1 MFMLFLMSMI
11 SRLFAVRLCSSVVS
25 LFTAGHV
32 RRFIYYFGE
41 LMGLIACPYPS
52 IVYEAMFL
60 RAVVG
65 LAAAATKMLA
75 ILALARHLIFTV
87 IRPCPEFCSGQF
99 WDLLLWQRWPTP
111 LQAKLLCQ
119 NLFMGLMLQQKRLWT
134 FCS

>member
-25 LFTAGHV
+25 LFTVGHV
-32 RRFIYYFGE
+32 RCFIYYLGE

-52 IVYEAMFL
+52 IVYEALFL
-60 RAVVG
+60 RAVVR

-87 IRPCPEFCSGQF
+87 IRPCLEFIFVQGSSGTCCCGN
-99 WDLLLWQRWPTP
+99 LGPHLYR
-111 LQAKLLCQ
+111 Q
-119 NLFMGLMLQQKRLWT
+119 NYCVRIYS
-134 FCS
+134 CV